1 MFKINSNFAIAAIA
15 IMMVLTSCK
24 TMTKVADP
32 CNGGKYKTDKNY
44 YRGRFMGQSVREDV
58 ALEQAK
64 FGAREELGSQI
75 KTNVQMVN
83 DRFLADYAKN
93 VSEELK
99 MKFIKMTRQIVEVVL
114 MDSYPICEEPY
125 FHRKDGY
132 FKYYVVMEMSK
143 EDYLNKLKQE
153 LSKDEELEI
162 NFEMEDY
169 QKTFDKI
176 FD

>member
-15 IMMVLTSCK
+15 IMMALTSCS

-32 CNGGKYKTDKNY
+32 CNGGKYKTDKDY
-44 YRGRFMGQSVREDV
+44 YRARFMGQSVREDV

-64 FGAREELGSQI
+64 AGAREELGSQV
-75 KTNVQMVN
+75 KTHVQMVN
-83 DRFLADYAKN
+83 DRFLTDYAKN

-99 MKFIKMTRQIVEVVL
+99 MKFVKFTRQIVDVVL
-114 MDSYPICEEPY
+114 LDSYPICDEPY
-125 FHRKDGY
+125 VHRKDGY

-143 EDYLNKLKQE
+143 EDYLKKLQME

-169 QKTFDKI
+169 EKTFDKI
-176 FD
+176 FN